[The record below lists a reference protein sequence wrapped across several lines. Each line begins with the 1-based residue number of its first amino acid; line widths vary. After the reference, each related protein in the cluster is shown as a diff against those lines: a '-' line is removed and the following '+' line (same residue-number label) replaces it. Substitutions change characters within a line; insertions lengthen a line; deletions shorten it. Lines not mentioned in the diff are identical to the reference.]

1 MTTQREIS
9 DMLRTPNG
17 AYFSEGTPAM
27 LALETMIDTV
37 GLSNTLYAMANLCV
51 AKADHIRGNW
61 QDPKLAEHWD
71 KRSNALTFIAG
82 KYPMRNP

>member
-1 MTTQREIS
+1 MTQREIAEL
-9 DMLRTPNG
+9 LRAPGG
-17 AYFSEGTPAM
+17 AYFADNTPAM

-37 GLSNTLYAMANLCV
+37 GLSNTLYAMAKVCDY
-51 AKADHIRGNW
+51 KSEHIRSNW

-71 KRSNALTFIAG
+71 KRGNALTLIAG